1 MWSPVSHPHAEVI
14 ERFYSAFQELDAET
28 MASCY
33 HPEIHFSDPAF
44 PDLEGRDAGDMWR
57 MLCSRA
63 KDFRLEYSQVKGDDA
78 GGAAHWDAYYTFSA
92 TGRSVVN
99 RIDAKFTFRD
109 GLIVRHVDDFD
120 FWTWSKQALGAPG
133 LLLGW
138 AGFFQRKVQAT
149 ARGNLTS
156 WQARQA

>member
-1 MWSPVSHPHAEVI
+1 
-14 ERFYSAFQELDAET
+14 
-28 MASCY
+28 
-33 HPEIHFSDPAF
+33 
-44 PDLEGRDAGDMWR
+44 
-57 MLCSRA
+57 
-63 KDFRLEYSQVKGDDA
+63 
-78 GGAAHWDAYYTFSA
+78 
-92 TGRSVVN
+92 VVN